1 MLGTMFTDSRTS
13 QGLDEFGA
21 ASLSAVSDEVVA
33 TAKAISQ
40 QKPQLAQT
48 HVQHLLE
55 WYRQDYRHTVK
66 DPTSLHTCM
75 KTNAAYN
82 GEFSSPPL
90 RSSCTTP
97 LFQNLFPSD
106 ICCVWGR
113 SSVDVIE
120 IGLFCIMNAA
130 RQACCWL
137 DRWVIC
143 F

>member
-1 MLGTMFTDSRTS
+1 MFTDSLTS

-82 GEFSSPPL
+82 GEFSLPL
-90 RSSCTTP
+90 FRSSFYRRTRESPYVHHHP
-97 LFQNLFPSD
+97 LFQNLFHSD
-106 ICCVWGR
+106 VH
-113 SSVDVIE
+113 
-120 IGLFCIMNAA
+120 CI
-130 RQACCWL
+130 
-137 DRWVIC
+137 
-143 F
+143 